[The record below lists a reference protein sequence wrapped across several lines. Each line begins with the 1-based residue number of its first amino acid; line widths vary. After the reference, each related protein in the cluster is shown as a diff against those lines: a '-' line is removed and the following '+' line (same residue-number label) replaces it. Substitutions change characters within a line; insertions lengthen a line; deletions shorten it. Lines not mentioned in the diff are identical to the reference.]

1 MDKTDTQKFKTV
13 AKFSEPLPAE
23 IVAGMLRD
31 NGIPAAVFGAS
42 SPYPCLN
49 YAQPI
54 EVKVNADDYEKAVAL
69 IPEEDRLQEE

>member
-1 MDKTDTQKFKTV
+1 MEKTDSQEFKTV
-13 AKFSEPLPAE
+13 AKFSEPIPAE
-23 IVAGMLRD
+23 ILAGMLRE

-54 EVKVNADDYEKAVAL
+54 EVKVNAEDYEKAVAL
-69 IPEEDRLQEE
+69 VPEEDRLPE